1 MDFCPICSDVRT
13 MSMNAK
19 LDRSELRNQRRYMS
33 PTFEV
38 LVECELFRSLDWS
51 AGGLHLDGVCEDV
64 GIGSSV
70 EGWISLPGTREAYA
84 FSGRVLR
91 TDEGTGNTVLHFDDI
106 EEDTAAFLDRS
117 IAWRLN

>member
-1 MDFCPICSDVRT
+1 

-70 EGWISLPGTREAYA
+70 EGWISLPGTREAY
-84 FSGRVLR
+84 
-91 TDEGTGNTVLHFDDI
+91 
-106 EEDTAAFLDRS
+106 
-117 IAWRLN
+117 RL